1 MKWWVFNKANE
12 RMLAVLLNESK
23 YQLSFNNGG
32 ELPYVDMVESH
43 LICKNRERCSINY
56 FIPYLLIA
64 L

>member
-1 MKWWVFNKANE
+1 
-12 RMLAVLLNESK
+12 
-23 YQLSFNNGG
+23 LSFNNGG

-64 L
+64 LNSL